1 MHTLNELSVRGCGAL
16 GRRSRSLLRGCG
28 VAALPGFL
36 AFRLFAHTPQ
46 PTTPRPL
53 SRARLGHVGAS
64 WLAFLFT
71 FRDFALQSLFSTT
84 PLVCFRSEGR

>member
-53 SRARLGHVGAS
+53 SRTAGSRRRELVSFPFHFSG
-64 WLAFLFT
+64 
-71 FRDFALQSLFSTT
+71 FRSAESVLHNPFSLFSK
-84 PLVCFRSEGR
+84 